1 MTDFFSITLIIV
13 GLTLFE
19 TISSIDNAII
29 NAQVLGTMGTQA
41 RKWFLTWGMFISVFL
56 VRGLLPWVIV
66 WAALPTLGP
75 LGAFTATFSN
85 NPAVIDALQ
94 RAAPVLLLGGG
105 TFLVFLFFHWLFL
118 EQKEFG
124 LKAEKFFYTQ
134 GVWFFAV
141 VSLLLVIIVWFALQK
156 DPMMAFGAVIG
167 SSAFFIVHGF
177 KESAEKQEQ
186 KLISGHHMSDISKL
200 MYLEIIDATFSI
212 DGVLGAFAFTLAVPL
227 ILIGNGIGAFVV
239 RELTIRNI
247 ERLKKYRLLKNG
259 AMYSVVFL
267 GLIMLLEGFHF
278 DVPAWIAP
286 LTTLFIVGYFYYR
299 SRQEITHNTV

>member
-56 VRGLLPWVIV
+56 VRGLLPWIIIWV
-66 WAALPTLGP
+66 ALPSLGP
-75 LGAFTATFSN
+75 LGAFTAAFSS
-85 NPAVIDALQ
+85 NPAVVDALQ

-124 LKAEKFFYTQ
+124 LRAEKFFYTQ

-141 VSLLLVIIVWFALQK
+141 ASLLLVIIVWFALQK

-299 SRQEITHNTV
+299 SRQEITHNAL